1 MLLSMMKDYKDS
13 CDPKTVTLSKYFIFE
28 VEERLLKYGQT
39 FQIFHQARLRALH
52 LSALLKKMIFT
63 KSLARPI
70 FATQKLIFFDF
81 IFDIK

>member
-1 MLLSMMKDYKDS
+1 MKDYKDS

-52 LSALLKKMIFT
+52 LSALLKNDFYKIACSADFH
-63 KSLARPI
+63 KS
-70 FATQKLIFFDF
+70 KKIFFF
-81 IFDIK
+81 